1 MVKLCSKLKMNTFLQ
16 VRKDLF
22 RTLHSKNVQVSAT
35 FLLIKSNVLAQYSN
49 TKNFLGYFEKPV
61 EKFSMKELIT
71 RLIDYCCLY
80 IFRGFVIYCFIHL
93 KMQSHLT
100 KSADLSNTSIT
111 FERRSKRCLKKTWKT
126 FLWKFWNWYSSHFH
140 LWKIFKTAIVPAQ
153 NGGKQFQTFS
163 KIKTVSTYFEE

>member
-1 MVKLCSKLKMNTFLQ
+1 MQQTQNEYFFCKPKKIFLRHCI
-16 VRKDLF
+16 V
-22 RTLHSKNVQVSAT
+22 KNVQVSAT

-100 KSADLSNTSIT
+100 KSADLSNT
-111 FERRSKRCLKKTWKT
+111 
-126 FLWKFWNWYSSHFH
+126 Y
-140 LWKIFKTAIVPAQ
+140 
-153 NGGKQFQTFS
+153 
-163 KIKTVSTYFEE
+163 